1 MQNITH
7 RDNITPLHRG
17 VAPLRTDPASIT
29 AIPTLLGLT
38 VLRGIVSSLNEWMRA
53 TGSPPSSYSFHEYQ
67 PHRLTFGERLV
78 IHFGIN
84 GDFYTGILLGG
95 VVVSLIICAAATLIA
110 HVRLG

>member
-1 MQNITH
+1 MNSP
-7 RDNITPLHRG
+7 DNIVALHRG
-17 VAPLRTDPASIT
+17 VAPLRTDPREHNGDTDAAWVDRAAWDRFVAERMDASDRY
-29 AIPTLLGLT
+29 AAEFLQLP
-38 VLRGIVSSLNEWMRA
+38 
-53 TGSPPSSYSFHEYQ
+53 EYQ

-78 IHFGIN
+78 IHFDIN

>member
-1 MQNITH
+1 MNRPDRTVV
-7 RDNITPLHRG
+7 PLHGGSYFVR
-17 VAPLRTDPASIT
+17 PLDTDPRTFNGDRDA
-29 AIPTLLGLT
+29 AW
-38 VLRGIVSSLNEWMRA
+38 RMDVSDAFAEFLQL
-53 TGSPPSSYSFHEYQ
+53 PEYQ

-95 VVVSLIICAAATLIA
+95 VVVSLVICAAATL